1 MLRSSEQEQCKR
13 KPAAVIEA
21 PFQNI
26 KGGSMLRP
34 PLVRSLLIG
43 LIFSLAFRAAN
54 PATVSA
60 ATIHHY
66 EYVFIAGTIYVY
78 DMDNGHTLL
87 KTVSVP
93 TNAGVRGAVASV
105 ATGMLY
111 ISYGSDANSG
121 GYQLAY
127 NLSTDRVVWT
137 MSYGHGIDSQSV
149 SPDGK
154 KIYMPAGELAS
165 GGTWYVGDS
174 SKGYDIATIL
184 SGGSAPHNTIVNPS
198 GTRVYMGNRDFTGS
212 AGTNDFDIA
221 DTATNRV
228 VGRVTP
234 LQSGARPFT
243 INSKETLSFNTVT
256 GFLGFQV
263 GDLSAGRVIYTV
275 AVDGSKI
282 PGYTTNTVSSIPS
295 HGISLSPDD
304 KEIYLI
310 DEANSYVHVFDV
322 TGLPASPPVQVA
334 DIKLQNSMSG
344 NEAGCAYDCLR
355 NGWVQHSRDGRFLY
369 VGDSGDVIDTATRKT
384 IATLPALANSR
395 IHIEIDFQDST
406 PIWAATSRSGIGYT
420 NPLPPTFTT
429 RITSPNLG
437 STVSGSTVTV
447 SASVFDSASISAVDL
462 YKDGILYASTTASP
476 YTFTW
481 DTTKDANGPHGVMVT
496 AHDTAGN
503 STSFSS
509 TFNVNNANN
518 TNPPSITTT
527 SLSNGTQ
534 NAAYSATLATT
545 GGAAPYSWSIISGA
559 LPAGLA
565 LAQRTGV
572 ISGTPTRTGTSN
584 FTIQVT
590 DAKLLTATKSLSLT
604 VTVVASLSIT
614 TTSLANGAPNSAYS
628 ATLAA
633 TGGAT
638 PYTWSI
644 VSGTLPAGLALARRT
659 GVISGTPTRTGTSNF
674 TMQVTDANSL
684 TATKSLSLIV
694 SASPSITITTTSLA
708 NGSQNSAYSATLA
721 ATGGATPYSWSV
733 VSGALPSGLT
743 LGRSTGT
750 ISGTP
755 TGTGASNFTVQVTDA
770 NSLTASK
777 ALNLTIDTNGGSGGG
792 IGLVQSNAI
801 QGSGVGSVS
810 VSFPTSN

>member
-1 MLRSSEQEQCKR
+1 
-13 KPAAVIEA
+13 
-21 PFQNI
+21 
-26 KGGSMLRP
+26 MLRP
-34 PLVRSLLIG
+34 PFVCSLLIG
-43 LIFSLAFRAAN
+43 LIISLAFRAAN

-78 DMDNGHTLL
+78 DMDNGHTWL

-105 ATGMLY
+105 ATGMPY

-121 GYQLAY
+121 GFQLAY
-127 NLSTDRVVWT
+127 DLSTDRVVWT

-165 GGTWYVGDS
+165 GGTWYVEDS
-174 SKGYDIATIL
+174 SNGNDIATIL
-184 SGGSAPHNTIVNPS
+184 SGGSGPHNTIVNPS

-228 VGRVTP
+228 VGGVTP
-234 LQSGARPFT
+234 LKSGARPFT
-243 INSKETLSFNTVT
+243 INSKETLSFNTAT

-263 GDLSAGRVIYTV
+263 GDLSAGRVIYTI

-322 TGLPASPPVQVA
+322 SGLPASPPVQVA

-406 PIWAATSRSGIGYT
+406 PIWAATSRSGIGYV

-503 STSFSS
+503 STSFSA
-509 TFNVNNANN
+509 TFTVNNVNNP
-518 TNPPSITTT
+518 NPPSIATT
-527 SLSNGTQ
+527 SLANGTQ
-534 NAAYSATLATT
+534 NAAYSATLAAT

-590 DAKLLTATKSLSLT
+590 DAKSLTATKSLSLT

-638 PYTWSI
+638 PYIWSI
-644 VSGTLPAGLALARRT
+644 VSGTLPAGLL
-659 GVISGTPTRTGTSNF
+659 
-674 TMQVTDANSL
+674 
-684 TATKSLSLIV
+684 
-694 SASPSITITTTSLA
+694 
-708 NGSQNSAYSATLA
+708 
-721 ATGGATPYSWSV
+721 
-733 VSGALPSGLT
+733 
-743 LGRSTGT
+743 
-750 ISGTP
+750 
-755 TGTGASNFTVQVTDA
+755 
-770 NSLTASK
+770 
-777 ALNLTIDTNGGSGGG
+777 
-792 IGLVQSNAI
+792 
-801 QGSGVGSVS
+801 
-810 VSFPTSN
+810 